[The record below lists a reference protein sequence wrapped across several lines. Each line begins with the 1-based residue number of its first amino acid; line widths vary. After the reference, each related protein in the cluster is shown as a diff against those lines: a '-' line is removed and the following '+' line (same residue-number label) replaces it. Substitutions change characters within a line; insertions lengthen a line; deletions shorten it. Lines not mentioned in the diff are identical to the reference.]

1 MVQNYN
7 YSSKKLQEKVP
18 VSDPKI
24 STVQKQRWNR
34 KNKGKDYTN
43 GSVTVEAAM
52 AIPIFLFAILC
63 IVYILEIQSIRFS
76 VSAAAQHAG
85 KLAAEQ
91 IPIVSVLNP
100 IKLKA
105 DIVNMVGAER
115 LDRSII
121 DGGSAGI
128 HCFTSYYDTGDEVV
142 HIYVNYRVKLP
153 FPQHMHV
160 GQKIR
165 QEIEI
170 KAWTGYPHNG
180 LDDEDDSIVYIADT
194 GSVYHTNYQCSALHV
209 QIQFVPQSALSGY
222 RNESGGRYYACEH
235 CVHGS
240 TMSGVY
246 IADYGTK
253 YHNSLNCS
261 SLKRSIRSVKKSQ
274 AGGRRACSKCAN

>member
-1 MVQNYN
+1 M
-7 YSSKKLQEKVP
+7 
-18 VSDPKI
+18 I
-24 STVQKQRWNR
+24 
-34 KNKGKDYTN
+34 
-43 GSVTVEAAM
+43 
-52 AIPIFLFAILC
+52 
-63 IVYILEIQSIRFS
+63 
-76 VSAAAQHAG
+76 
-85 KLAAEQ
+85 
-91 IPIVSVLNP
+91 
-100 IKLKA
+100 
-105 DIVNMVGAER
+105 
-115 LDRSII
+115 
-121 DGGSAGI
+121 
-128 HCFTSYYDTGDEVV
+128 
-142 HIYVNYRVKLP
+142 HIYVNYRVRLP

-180 LDDEDDSIVYIADT
+180 LDGEGDSIVYIADT

-240 TMSGVY
+240 TMPGVY

-261 SLKRSIRSVKKSQ
+261 RLKRSIRSVKKSQ
-274 AGGRRACSKCAN
+274 VGGRRACSKCAN

>member
-1 MVQNYN
+1 M
-7 YSSKKLQEKVP
+7 
-18 VSDPKI
+18 
-24 STVQKQRWNR
+24 
-34 KNKGKDYTN
+34 
-43 GSVTVEAAM
+43 
-52 AIPIFLFAILC
+52 
-63 IVYILEIQSIRFS
+63 
-76 VSAAAQHAG
+76 
-85 KLAAEQ
+85 
-91 IPIVSVLNP
+91 SVLNP

-105 DIVNMVGAER
+105 DIVNVVGAER

-128 HCFTSYYDTGDEVV
+128 HCFTSYYDTGDEVI
-142 HIYVNYRVKLP
+142 HIYVNYRVRLP

-180 LDDEDDSIVYIADT
+180 LDGEDDSIVYIADT

-240 TMSGVY
+240 TMPGVY

-261 SLKRSIRSVKKSQ
+261 RLKRSIRSVKKSQ
-274 AGGRRACSKCAN
+274 VGGRRACSKCAN